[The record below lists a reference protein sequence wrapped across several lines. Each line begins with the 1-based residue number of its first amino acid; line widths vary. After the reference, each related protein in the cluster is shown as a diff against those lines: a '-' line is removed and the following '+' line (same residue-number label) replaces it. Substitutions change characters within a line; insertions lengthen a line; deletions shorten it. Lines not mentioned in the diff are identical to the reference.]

1 MKERIAALLLVL
13 VMAVSLPPVTAFAVD
28 DAQDYELR
36 VLTFEDAD
44 YKGGTNF
51 AGGNDWSSLIDEPQY
66 GGTMLYPNGSGTT
79 EESEAYT
86 WYDAGNTEL
95 KHTLPKSWDNYCYWG
110 RRPRHLP
117 LRLQ

>member
-44 YKGGTNF
+44 
-51 AGGNDWSSLIDEPQY
+51 
-66 GGTMLYPNGSGTT
+66 
-79 EESEAYT
+79 
-86 WYDAGNTEL
+86 
-95 KHTLPKSWDNYCYWG
+95 
-110 RRPRHLP
+110 
-117 LRLQ
+117 